1 MAETFECPCKKEETK
16 KEETVVVR
24 LYDDYDERDQHFL
37 RLSPQA
43 KRLLEFL
50 EEEEMLNLDIEWN
63 FNIESIAQEF

>member
-1 MAETFECPCKKEETK
+1 MKETCECPCK

-24 LYDDYDERDQHFL
+24 LYDDYGERDQHFL

-50 EEEEMLNLDIEWN
+50 EEEDLLTLCVEWN
-63 FNIESIAQEF
+63 FDLNSVTKEF